1 MTNVYS
7 KYCPN
12 VFLAKC
18 EQQYNRGDVILV
30 QTKHGKENESIVF
43 NLVFERAGFY
53 YYSIV
58 RADGFNFQE
67 WAKRKAEKY
76 QTWASNANKRSAAWY
91 EKSNEGADFLPLGEP
106 IKIGHHSEK
115 RHRSLIERNHARM
128 DNCVHESAKAGNYE
142 HKADYWADRAED
154 INLSMPESL
163 EFFEHKLGVAKKYH
177 ADMKAGII
185 ERGHGMSL
193 QYANKAVKTMQKNYD
208 LAVKL
213 WG

>member
-91 EKSNEGADFLPLGEP
+91 EKSNEGADFLSLGEP
-106 IKIGHHSEK
+106 IKIGHHSEN
-115 RHRSLIERNHARM
+115 RHRALIERNHDRM
-128 DNCVHESAKAGNYE
+128 DNCVHEAAKAGNYE
-142 HKADYWADRAED
+142 HKAEYWESRTED

-163 EFFEHKLGVAKKYH
+163 EFFEHKLEVAKKYH
-177 ADMKAGII
+177 ADMKAGVI
-185 ERGHGMSL
+185 ERSHGMSL
-193 QYANKAVKTMQKNYD
+193 QYANKAVKTMQQNFD